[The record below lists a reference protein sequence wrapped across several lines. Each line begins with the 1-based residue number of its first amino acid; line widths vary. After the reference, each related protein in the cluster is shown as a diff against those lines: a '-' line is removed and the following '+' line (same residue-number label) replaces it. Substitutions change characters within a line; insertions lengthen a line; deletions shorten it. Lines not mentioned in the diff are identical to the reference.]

1 MSDLVGRRLR
11 QTVKLRKHLA
21 LARGA
26 SETKDMARK
35 KNSSGEVTGPR
46 VREAALRLFA
56 RYGYAAVT
64 MRQIAAEVGIQ
75 AGALY
80 RYTPDK
86 QALLVDLMETHLAE
100 LLAAQDALP
109 NCADPLAALD
119 QFTRFH
125 IRFHAARVD
134 AVFIAYMELRALEPA
149 NFTRIETMRRDYEAR
164 LASILHAGV
173 AAGQMHLPDPKLAAF
188 ALIAMLTG
196 VNTWYREGGR
206 LSLAE
211 VEEMYCAMVCRA
223 VGA

>member
-1 MSDLVGRRLR
+1 LR
-11 QTVKLRKHLA
+11 ETFGACKHLA
-21 LARGA
+21 LARVSRDTFG
-26 SETKDMARK
+26 MARK

-46 VREAALRLFA
+46 VRNAALRLFA
-56 RYGYAAVT
+56 RFGYGAVT
-64 MRQIAAEVGIQ
+64 MRQIAAEVGMQ

-86 QALLVDLMETHLAE
+86 QALLADLMQTHLAE
-100 LLAAQDALP
+100 LLAAHDALAP
-109 NCADPLAALD
+109 CADPLAALE

-125 IRFHAARVD
+125 IRFHAARTD

-149 NFTRIETMRRDYEAR
+149 NFTQIEAMRRDYEAR
-164 LASILHAGV
+164 LNLILQRGTD
-173 AAGQMHLPDPKLAAF
+173 AGQMHLADPKLATF

-206 LSLAE
+206 LSLRD
-211 VEEMYCAMVCRA
+211 VEDMYCDMVRKA